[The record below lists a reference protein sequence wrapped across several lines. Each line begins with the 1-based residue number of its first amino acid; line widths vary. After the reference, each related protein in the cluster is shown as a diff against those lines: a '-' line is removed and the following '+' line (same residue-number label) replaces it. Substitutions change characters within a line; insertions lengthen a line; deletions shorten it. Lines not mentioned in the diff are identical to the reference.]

1 MEGAGMSFVE
11 TVLPEFDSEM
21 ASTRRLL
28 ERVPADRFAWKPHAK
43 SRSLL
48 ELATHIGELPRW
60 GMRLEKDGFTIG
72 SEKAPVHANTADLL
86 ARFDENVK
94 SGREGLARIKDES
107 LSRDFAVLKPSGEV
121 FFHGP
126 RQSLLRSVLVSHLV
140 HHRGQLT
147 VYLRLCDVPLPSVYG
162 PTADVPM

>member
-1 MEGAGMSFVE
+1 MTLAQTF
-11 TVLPEFDSEM
+11 LPEFDFEM
-21 ASTRRLL
+21 ATTRRVL

-48 ELATHIGELPRW
+48 ELATHVSELPRW
-60 GMRLEKDGFTIG
+60 GVRFEKDSFTVG
-72 SEKAPVHANTADLL
+72 SEKAPVHATTADLL
-86 ARFDENVK
+86 SRFDANVAA
-94 SGREGLARIKDES
+94 GRAS
-107 LSRDFAVLKPSGEV
+107 LERAADDAMQKDFAVLKPNGEV

-126 RQSLLRSVLVSHLV
+126 RQSLVRSALISHLI

-162 PTADVPM
+162 PTADLPM

>member
-1 MEGAGMSFVE
+1 MTLAESF
-11 TVLPEFDSEM
+11 LPEYDFEM
-21 ASTRRLL
+21 ATTRRVL

-48 ELATHIGELPRW
+48 ELATHVAELPRW
-60 GMRLEKDGFTIG
+60 GMRFEKESFTVG
-72 SEKAPVHANTADLL
+72 SEKAPVHEATADLL
-86 ARFDENVK
+86 ARFDANVAG
-94 SGREGLARIKDES
+94 GRAALAKAGDDAMRT
-107 LSRDFAVLKPSGEV
+107 DFAVLKPNGEV

-126 RQSLLRSVLVSHLV
+126 RQALVRSALLSHLI

-162 PTADVPM
+162 PTADLPM

>member
-1 MEGAGMSFVE
+1 MRFAE

-48 ELATHIGELPRW
+48 ELSTHVGELPRW
-60 GMRLEKDGFTIG
+60 GARLEKDSFAIG
-72 SEKAPVHANTADLL
+72 SEKAPVHATTEDLL

-94 SGREGLARIKDES
+94 TGRAGLARLADEAM
-107 LSRDFAVLKPSGEV
+107 SRDFAVLKPNGEV
-121 FFHGP
+121 FFQGK
-126 RQSLLRSVLVSHLV
+126 RQSLVRSVLVNHLV

-147 VYLRLCDVPLPSVYG
+147 VYLRLLD
-162 PTADVPM
+162 

>member
-1 MEGAGMSFVE
+1 MTIADTF
-11 TVLPEFDSEM
+11 LPEFDFEM
-21 ASTRRLL
+21 ATTRRVL

-48 ELATHIGELPRW
+48 ELATHVSELPRW
-60 GMRLEKDGFTIG
+60 GVRFEKDNFTVG
-72 SEKAPVHANTADLL
+72 SEKAPVHATTADLL
-86 ARFDENVK
+86 SRFDANVAA
-94 SGREGLARIKDES
+94 GRAALERAPDDAMR
-107 LSRDFAVLKPSGEV
+107 RDFAVLKPNGEV

-126 RQSLLRSVLVSHLV
+126 RQSLVRSALISHLV

-162 PTADVPM
+162 PTADLPM

>member
-1 MEGAGMSFVE
+1 MTIADTF
-11 TVLPEFDSEM
+11 LPEFDFEM
-21 ASTRRLL
+21 ATTRRVL

-48 ELATHIGELPRW
+48 ELATHVSELPRW
-60 GMRLEKDGFTIG
+60 GVRFEKDNFTVG
-72 SEKAPVHANTADLL
+72 SEKAPVHATTADLL
-86 ARFDENVK
+86 SRFDANVAA
-94 SGREGLARIKDES
+94 GRAALERAPDDSMRS
-107 LSRDFAVLKPSGEV
+107 DFAVLKPNGEV

-126 RQSLLRSVLVSHLV
+126 RQSLVRSALISHLV

-162 PTADVPM
+162 PTADLPM

>member
-1 MEGAGMSFVE
+1 VTIAENF
-11 TVLPEFDSEM
+11 LPELDFEL

-28 ERVPADRFAWKPHAK
+28 ERVPAERFAWRPHPK

-48 ELATHIGELPRW
+48 ELATHVSELPRW
-60 GMRLEKDGFTIG
+60 GMRFEKDDFTIG
-72 SEKAPVHANTADLL
+72 SEKAPVHTTTADVL
-86 ARFDENVK
+86 ARFDENVV
-94 SGREGLARIKDES
+94 GTRLALARATDDAMR
-107 LSRDFAVLKPSGEV
+107 RDFAVLKPSGEV

-126 RQSLLRSVLVSHLV
+126 RQSLMRSALLSHLI

-147 VYLRLCDVPLPSVYG
+147 VYLRLCDVPLPSIYG

>member
-1 MEGAGMSFVE
+1 MTIAD
-11 TVLPEFDSEM
+11 TVLPEFDFEM
-21 ASTRRLL
+21 ATTRRVL

-48 ELATHIGELPRW
+48 ELATHVSELPRW
-60 GMRLEKDGFTIG
+60 GVRFEKDNFTVG
-72 SEKAPVHANTADLL
+72 SEKAPVHATTADLL
-86 ARFDENVK
+86 SRFDANVAA
-94 SGREGLARIKDES
+94 GRAALERAPDDAMRS
-107 LSRDFAVLKPSGEV
+107 DFAVLKPNGEV

-126 RQSLLRSVLVSHLV
+126 RQSLVRSALISHLV

-162 PTADVPM
+162 PTADLPM